1 MTNLGH
7 CHPHWTEQVAK
18 QAEKIV
24 HCSNLFSIPEQ
35 VRLAKR
41 LVSEIGPGKMLFCNS
56 GAEANEGLIKFARLA
71 SELPEF
77 EGKHKILVAENAFH
91 GRTMG
96 ALSATHS
103 PKYRKGFEPLLG
115 GFEFAPLND
124 LDAFER
130 KLDDETIAVFIEPIQ
145 GEGGIHEAKDDF
157 LQGLERLCR
166 ERKALFMLDEVQS
179 GIGRTGNFLAYGQSG
194 ITPDAVALAKGL
206 GGGFPIGAFWISEQY
221 SEVFKP
227 GSHGTTFGGSPL
239 APRGRSRSPRRHR
252 EGGSRKGCEGKRIG
266 LARRIEPVGRAFPK
280 HPCGSERTR
289 TDVGSGLERR
299 PGRFDR
305 FLAGAGITGRWSGG
319 KLNSFP
325 SSLERKRRRNTKS
338 LERNGGGFDCLPN
351 QEKRMKHFLT
361 ESDFDRNEII
371 EVFEHASLFKQN
383 RTQRPSADLSG
394 QNWGM
399 LFYKNS
405 TRTRVSFEVG
415 IRELGGNPLILDQ
428 SSTQIGRGESI
439 EDTVRVLSRYLD
451 GLIIRTHGHDIIEE
465 FAQHSSIPVVNAPRT
480 FFIPVKSMPTA

>member
-1 MTNLGH
+1 LAMISPDHKKYLIGNYASPAFEIVRGEGTKLWDAEGREFLDFTSGIAVTNLGH

-77 EGKHKILVAENAFH
+77 EGKHKILVAKNAFH

-130 KLDDETIAVFIEPIQ
+130 KLDDETIAVLIEPIQ

-157 LQGLERLCR
+157 LQGLEKLCR
-166 ERKALFMLDEVQS
+166 KRKALLMLDEVQS
-179 GIGRTGNFLAYGQSG
+179 GIGRTGDFLAYGQSG

-221 SEVFKP
+221 SGVFKP

-239 APRGRSRSPRRHR
+239 ACAAAHAVLDVIEKESLVKAAREKGLALREGLSRLVERFPSILEEVRGRGLMLALALKDDPADLIASLR
-252 EGGSRKGCEGKRIG
+252 ERG
-266 LARRIEPVGRAFPK
+266 LLVVGAA
-280 HPCGSERTR
+280 GNSI
-289 TDVGSGLERR
+289 
-299 PGRFDR
+299 R
-305 FLAGAGITGRWSGG
+305 FLPP
-319 KLNSFP
+319 LNASDSEIQKALNVTEEALAAFQ
-325 SSLERKRRRNTKS
+325 TK
-338 LERNGGGFDCLPN
+338 
-351 QEKRMKHFLT
+351 
-361 ESDFDRNEII
+361 
-371 EVFEHASLFKQN
+371 
-383 RTQRPSADLSG
+383 
-394 QNWGM
+394 
-399 LFYKNS
+399 
-405 TRTRVSFEVG
+405 
-415 IRELGGNPLILDQ
+415 
-428 SSTQIGRGESI
+428 
-439 EDTVRVLSRYLD
+439 
-451 GLIIRTHGHDIIEE
+451 
-465 FAQHSSIPVVNAPRT
+465 
-480 FFIPVKSMPTA
+480 KSE

>member
-1 MTNLGH
+1 MAMISPEHRKYLIGNYASPALEIVRGEGTKLWDAEGREFLDFTSGIAVANLGH

-77 EGKHKILVAENAFH
+77 KGKHKILVAENAFH
-91 GRTMG
+91 GRTLG

-115 GFEFAPLND
+115 GFDFAPLND

-166 ERKALFMLDEVQS
+166 EKKALFMLDEVQS

-221 SEVFKP
+221 SGVFKP

-239 APRGRSRSPRRHR
+239 ACAAAHAVLDVIEKEDLVKAAREKGLALREGLSRLVERFPSILEEVRGRGLMLALALKDDPADLIASLR
-252 EGGSRKGCEGKRIG
+252 ERG
-266 LARRIEPVGRAFPK
+266 LLVVGAA
-280 HPCGSERTR
+280 GNSI
-289 TDVGSGLERR
+289 
-299 PGRFDR
+299 R
-305 FLAGAGITGRWSGG
+305 FLPP
-319 KLNSFP
+319 LNASDAEIQKGLNVTEEALAAFQ
-325 SSLERKRRRNTKS
+325 TK
-338 LERNGGGFDCLPN
+338 
-351 QEKRMKHFLT
+351 
-361 ESDFDRNEII
+361 
-371 EVFEHASLFKQN
+371 
-383 RTQRPSADLSG
+383 
-394 QNWGM
+394 
-399 LFYKNS
+399 
-405 TRTRVSFEVG
+405 
-415 IRELGGNPLILDQ
+415 
-428 SSTQIGRGESI
+428 
-439 EDTVRVLSRYLD
+439 
-451 GLIIRTHGHDIIEE
+451 
-465 FAQHSSIPVVNAPRT
+465 
-480 FFIPVKSMPTA
+480 KSE